1 MSRQNSFWN
10 DFWIGLF
17 SKPEDLMVTLF
28 LRGVHGVGAAQESNR
43 RCSGG
48 VLSRV
53 TITCPLV
60 PCMAGGLAEWLR
72 YFNDLAVGE
81 RTI

>member
-28 LRGVHGVGAAQESNR
+28 LRGVHGVRADEGSLLN
-43 RCSGG
+43 
-48 VLSRV
+48 VK
-53 TITCPLV
+53 
-60 PCMAGGLAEWLR
+60 
-72 YFNDLAVGE
+72 
-81 RTI
+81 